1 MHPARRVQCFIR
13 CGHGGRVA
21 ALSRLKVGAPPARA
35 VADKNRVQ
43 MHPAL
48 TTPVFLILLSA
59 PGVLLSVLNILL
71 RAPVILLRAPDVL
84 LRPPDVLLRAPD
96 VLLSAPDDSLRAPDV
111 LLRAPGVLLRAFSP
125 RTGVSATS
133 APDARAWL
141 GEVSRW
147 STAGYD
153 SVGGSPLFSVAW
165 DEFGNGPLAVPSEH
179 V

>member
-1 MHPARRVQCFIR
+1 MD
-13 CGHGGRVA
+13 

-59 PGVLLSVLNILL
+59 PDVLLSVLNILL
-71 RAPVILLRAPDVL
+71 RAPVSLLRAPVSLLRAPDVL
-84 LRPPDVLLRAPD
+84 
-96 VLLSAPDDSLRAPDV
+96 LRAPDV

-147 STAGYD
+147 ATAGYD

-165 DEFGNGPLAVPSEH
+165 DEFGNGLLAVPSEH